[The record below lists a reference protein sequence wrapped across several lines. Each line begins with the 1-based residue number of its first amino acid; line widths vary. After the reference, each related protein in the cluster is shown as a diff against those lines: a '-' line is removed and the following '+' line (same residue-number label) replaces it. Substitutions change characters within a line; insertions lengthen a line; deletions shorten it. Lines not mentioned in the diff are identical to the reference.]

1 MLERSQTKPSL
12 QIACRRKCRAG
23 YPDVFAANLSTLKA
37 CQNVHSPPE
46 SNAMKS
52 AGPSRRFLVV
62 GLLAAS
68 LSVGASAQDE
78 SEMRIALGGFS
89 GDATL
94 CYAYYSVLANCIRKQ
109 NPELATRADEAAQG
123 SMKMSIDAGKAV
135 GISQRAI
142 LARTQIDLNEQT
154 ADIDD
159 DCINVAV
166 ILNKHAPFC
175 KNLQEHGTERLQ
187 AIIDGKGK

>member
-1 MLERSQTKPSL
+1 
-12 QIACRRKCRAG
+12 
-23 YPDVFAANLSTLKA
+23 
-37 CQNVHSPPE
+37 
-46 SNAMKS
+46 MKS
-52 AGPSRRFLVV
+52 AGPSRRFLVP

-68 LSVGASAQDE
+68 LSVGASAQDQR
-78 SEMRIALGGFS
+78 EMRIALGGFS

-94 CYAYYSVLANCIRKQ
+94 CYYSVLANCIRKQ

-123 SMKMSIDAGKAV
+123 SLKMSFDAGKAV
-135 GISQRAI
+135 GMSQRAI

-154 ADIDD
+154 ADIDN

-187 AIIDGKGK
+187 AIIDGTGK

>member
-1 MLERSQTKPSL
+1 M
-12 QIACRRKCRAG
+12 
-23 YPDVFAANLSTLKA
+23 FAAHMK
-37 CQNVHSPPE
+37 

-52 AGPSRRFLVV
+52 AGPSPRFLVA

-68 LSVGASAQDE
+68 LSVGASAQDQ
-78 SEMRIALGGFS
+78 SEMRIAPGGFF

-94 CYAYYSVLANCIRKQ
+94 CYAYYSVLANCIRTQ

-123 SMKMSIDAGKAV
+123 SLKMSFDAGKAV
-135 GISQRAI
+135 GMSQRAI
-142 LARTQIDLNEQT
+142 LARTQIELNEQT

-187 AIIDGKGK
+187 AIIDGTGK

>member
-1 MLERSQTKPSL
+1 MLERNQSPAGDRLPTQMPSGTSG
-12 QIACRRKCRAG
+12 CFCG
-23 YPDVFAANLSTLKA
+23 FLSTLRA
-37 CQNVHSPPE
+37 CQNVR
-46 SNAMKS
+46 NAMKS
-52 AGPSRRFLVV
+52 AGPSRRFLGV

-68 LSVGASAQDE
+68 LFVGASAQDQ
-78 SEMRIALGGFS
+78 SKMRIALGGFS

-123 SMKMSIDAGKAV
+123 ILKMSFDAGKAV
-135 GISQRAI
+135 GISQRTI
-142 LARTQIDLNEQT
+142 LARTQIALNEQT

-159 DCINVAV
+159 DCTNVAV

-187 AIIDGKGK
+187 AIIDGTGK